1 MADARACATK
11 CAGNKGCGSFDISP
25 PDSRDSPV
33 DRKGL
38 VRCHLYAM
46 TKPRPASG
54 VKGECFKV
62 NKDVQETIEEEGE
75 DDGIITDA
83 DIDNSI
89 LAQIPKKGK
98 EKATHFLS
106 KKASGGVFKVLYW
119 YDETRLDISYS
130 GVKYLKF
137 FDINIISNLWQNID
151 ISYPYR
157 Y

>member
-1 MADARACATK
+1 MADARACAIK
-11 CAGNKGCGSFDISP
+11 CAGNNGCGSFDISP

-33 DRKGL
+33 DRKGK

-62 NKDVQETIEEEGE
+62 HKDVQETIEEEEG

-83 DIDNSI
+83 DIDNSM

-98 EKATHFLS
+98 EKRRTFYQRKPAAVVSRSFIGIMKL
-106 KKASGGVFKVLYW
+106 
-119 YDETRLDISYS
+119 
-130 GVKYLKF
+130 
-137 FDINIISNLWQNID
+137 N
-151 ISYPYR
+151 
-157 Y
+157 